1 MGLSDFLKLTK
12 QVDHKAVNSN
22 QFFLSYNTWCLSP
35 FCFYFF
41 FRSLFYL
48 LLHNFLGLPGIPVAL
63 FQLHAVIYI
72 TTDMYI
78 FMTHLFS
85 DN

>member
-1 MGLSDFLKLTK
+1 MLITKQLIQISFFFCVITPGAFHPFVSVFFFLK
-12 QVDHKAVNSN
+12 
-22 QFFLSYNTWCLSP
+22 
-35 FCFYFF
+35 
-41 FRSLFYL
+41 SLFYP
-48 LLHNFLGLPGIPVAL
+48 LLHNFLGLPRIPVAL

-72 TTDMYI
+72 TTDIYI